1 MRNLPGPGT
10 VLHGFK
16 VLSKNKIECFFA
28 STTEL
33 FHEASRATVLCIE
46 NEDPE
51 LGFSIIYR
59 TPQLDETDACHMAE
73 HLVLSSCRKYRSRDI
88 FFDMDSKSYSTFM
101 NGMTDTCC
109 TCYPFCSV
117 SQKQLIKLMDVALC
131 CMEEPD
137 ALTEPFFFDREALR
151 FELKEA
157 DGPLTLSG
165 TVLGEDW
172 AHLTD
177 LEENADSHTARTL
190 YPDSLASRL
199 PGRAHFHYSEISRER
214 TLHILKE
221 YYQYSNCLIL
231 LYGKMDFEA
240 VLSFLHQEHLSH
252 YPARQSPVSPAFFQ
266 EPVLPGFRSSEEKS
280 PAYLESRTDEAS
292 VIDFALDLSAASG
305 LELFFWDQFAQLLD
319 NSASPLHQEAR
330 AQGLNHVIQVY
341 VDTLLIHP
349 VLKFRLLNGDAGV
362 KEAFFS
368 VIRSSLQEVS
378 VHGLSRELCLASV
391 RESRM
396 TDSLTREGVH
406 LGCHAAEEIGR
417 YWSLTGKTDY
427 FPLYEQ
433 AFREFSAD
441 ALGEQSLIRS
451 MASEALSPA
460 ASALTVT
467 VPSPGLAEKLEQEKK
482 DFLSRQKASMSPR
495 ETDALLLRSREFA
508 LWNERELTNQD
519 FLIHPGELPAP
530 AAAPAFF
537 QADLSGIEGYFSP
550 VPGAL
555 CAGFQLYFDLG
566 FLAKEDLPFLALYQL
581 LLTEIDTP
589 SCSSEKQKLL
599 EQEFLHDCTFDEV
612 FPEEE
617 AETHSHPALSVFW
630 YGFPEDFEKSLSFL
644 LEIMGRADYT
654 DTRSIIRAL
663 EKYTPD
669 YDLSQGE
676 NAASLSY
683 ALAES
688 ALRKDAR
695 FRAAANNQDIYL
707 FFQDTLR
714 RLKEDPAFKEELAL
728 RLSETAARILT
739 RSRMVFLAAAREEQ
753 LPSIQSA
760 AGRIL
765 GLLPSIPG
773 CAHSGNGCG
782 PVQKGEL
789 LPSPIIRAAVSLDA
803 SSQEIRLIGDF
814 SKRKDFKGRY
824 LPFLTALSDKYLK
837 PALRYRGGAYDCGI
851 DVSLPNGYF
860 SLWCTA
866 DPGLEETVRLFQAAG
881 TALKEITL
889 TQEEL
894 NGYILSAFSQAQ
906 PLSGPLNAGMRAMR
920 RQIAGI
926 RSEYLRELLDDIPSA
941 SLEDLEQASDVIQDI
956 IDRGSLGA
964 AGSRSAI
971 DRAAGL
977 FETVTHL

>member
-1 MRNLPGPGT
+1 MRKLPGPGT
-10 VLHGFK
+10 VLHGFT
-16 VLSKNKIECFFA
+16 VLSENHIECFSA

-88 FFDMDSKSYSTFM
+88 FFDMDSKSCSTFM

-117 SQKQLIKLMDVALC
+117 SQKQLIRLMDVALC

-190 YPDSLASRL
+190 YPDSSASRL
-199 PGRAHFHYSEISRER
+199 PGRAHFHYQEVSREQ

-231 LYGKMDFEA
+231 LYGNMDFES
-240 VLSFLHQEHLSH
+240 VLSFLNQEHLSN
-252 YPARQSPVSPAFFQ
+252 YPAQGSPVSPAIFQ

-280 PAYLESRTDEAS
+280 PAYLESRTEEAS
-292 VIDFALDLSAASG
+292 VIDFAVDLSSASD

-319 NSASPLHQEAR
+319 NSASPLHQAAR
-330 AQGLNHVIQVY
+330 AKGLNHVIEVY
-341 VDTLLIHP
+341 ADTLLIHP
-349 VLKFRLLNGDAGV
+349 VLKFRLLNGNADM
-362 KEAFFS
+362 KESFLS
-368 VIRSSLQEVS
+368 VIRDSLQEIS
-378 VHGLSRELCLASV
+378 AHGLSKALCLASV

-441 ALGEQSLIRS
+441 ALGAQALIRS
-451 MASEALSPA
+451 MAAKALSPA

-467 VPSPGLAEKLEQEKK
+467 APSPGLAEKLEEQKADYLNHK
-482 DFLSRQKASMSPR
+482 KASMSPQ
-495 ETDALLLRSREFA
+495 EIDALLLRSKEFTA
-508 LWNERELTNQD
+508 WNERELTNQD
-519 FLIHPGELPAP
+519 FLIHPDELPAP
-530 AAAPAFF
+530 AASPDFF
-537 QADLSGIEGYFSP
+537 QADLNGIEGYVSP
-550 VPGAL
+550 VPEAL
-555 CAGFQLYFDLG
+555 CAGFQLYFDLS
-566 FLAKEDLPFLALYQL
+566 LLSKADLPFLALYQL
-581 LLTEIDTP
+581 LLTELDTP
-589 SCSSEKQKLL
+589 SHTSAEQKLL
-599 EQEFLHDCTFDEV
+599 EQELLHDCTFDEV
-612 FPEEE
+612 FPEDK
-617 AETHSHPALSVFW
+617 AGKHSHPALSVFW
-630 YGFPEDFEKSLSFL
+630 YGFPEDFEKSLAFL
-644 LEIMGRADYT
+644 LEIMGQADYT
-654 DTRSIIRAL
+654 DTAAIIRTL

-695 FRAAANNQDIYL
+695 FRSAANSQEIYL
-707 FFQDTLR
+707 FFKAALL
-714 RLKEDPAFKEELAL
+714 RLKEEPGFGREIAL
-728 RLSETAARILT
+728 RLSETAARIIT
-739 RSRMVFLAAAREEQ
+739 KRRMVFLAAARESE
-753 LPSIQSA
+753 LPSIQNA
-760 AGRIL
+760 AGRLL
-765 GLLPSIPG
+765 GLLPLLPEG
-773 CAHSGNGCG
+773 LPSGNDCAPG
-782 PVQKGEL
+782 QKEGI
-789 LPSPIIRAAVSLDA
+789 LPSPVRRAAVSLDA

-814 SKRKDFKGRY
+814 SNRKDFKGRY

-866 DPGLEETVRLFQAAG
+866 DPGLEETVRLFQTAG
-881 TALKEITL
+881 TALREIHL

-906 PLSGPLNAGMRAMR
+906 PLSGPLNAGMRCLR
-920 RQIAGI
+920 RQVAGVS
-926 RSEYLRELLDDIPSA
+926 SEGLRELLRDIPHA
-941 SLEDLEQASDVIQDI
+941 SLADLEQASGVIQDI

-964 AGSRSAI
+964 AGSRSVI

-977 FETVTHL
+977 FESVTHL

>member
-396 TDSLTREGVH
+396 TAMPRRKSD
-406 LGCHAAEEIGR
+406 A
-417 YWSLTGKTDY
+417 TG
-427 FPLYEQ
+427 
-433 AFREFSAD
+433 A
-441 ALGEQSLIRS
+441 
-451 MASEALSPA
+451 
-460 ASALTVT
+460 
-467 VPSPGLAEKLEQEKK
+467 
-482 DFLSRQKASMSPR
+482 
-495 ETDALLLRSREFA
+495 
-508 LWNERELTNQD
+508 
-519 FLIHPGELPAP
+519 
-530 AAAPAFF
+530 
-537 QADLSGIEGYFSP
+537 
-550 VPGAL
+550 
-555 CAGFQLYFDLG
+555 
-566 FLAKEDLPFLALYQL
+566 
-581 LLTEIDTP
+581 
-589 SCSSEKQKLL
+589 
-599 EQEFLHDCTFDEV
+599 
-612 FPEEE
+612 
-617 AETHSHPALSVFW
+617 
-630 YGFPEDFEKSLSFL
+630 
-644 LEIMGRADYT
+644 
-654 DTRSIIRAL
+654 
-663 EKYTPD
+663 
-669 YDLSQGE
+669 
-676 NAASLSY
+676 
-683 ALAES
+683 
-688 ALRKDAR
+688 
-695 FRAAANNQDIYL
+695 
-707 FFQDTLR
+707 
-714 RLKEDPAFKEELAL
+714 
-728 RLSETAARILT
+728 
-739 RSRMVFLAAAREEQ
+739 
-753 LPSIQSA
+753 
-760 AGRIL
+760 
-765 GLLPSIPG
+765 
-773 CAHSGNGCG
+773 
-782 PVQKGEL
+782 
-789 LPSPIIRAAVSLDA
+789 
-803 SSQEIRLIGDF
+803 
-814 SKRKDFKGRY
+814 
-824 LPFLTALSDKYLK
+824 
-837 PALRYRGGAYDCGI
+837 
-851 DVSLPNGYF
+851 
-860 SLWCTA
+860 
-866 DPGLEETVRLFQAAG
+866 
-881 TALKEITL
+881 
-889 TQEEL
+889 
-894 NGYILSAFSQAQ
+894 
-906 PLSGPLNAGMRAMR
+906 
-920 RQIAGI
+920 
-926 RSEYLRELLDDIPSA
+926 
-941 SLEDLEQASDVIQDI
+941 
-956 IDRGSLGA
+956 
-964 AGSRSAI
+964 
-971 DRAAGL
+971 
-977 FETVTHL
+977 

>member
-1 MRNLPGPGT
+1 MGKLPGPGT
-10 VLHGFK
+10 VLHGFT
-16 VLSKNKIECFFA
+16 VLSKNNIECFSA

-33 FHEASRATVLCIE
+33 FHETSRATVLCME

-101 NGMTDTCC
+101 NGITDTCC

-117 SQKQLIKLMDVALC
+117 SQKQLIKLIDVALC
-131 CMEEPD
+131 CMEEPE
-137 ALTEPFFFDREALR
+137 ALTEPFFFEREALR
-151 FELKEA
+151 LELREEDA
-157 DGPLTLSG
+157 LLALSG

-199 PGRAHFHYSEISRER
+199 PGRAHFHYSEISSEQ
-214 TLHILKE
+214 TLHVLKE

-240 VLSFLHQEHLSH
+240 VLAFLNQEHLSK
-252 YPARQSPVSPAFFQ
+252 YPSQSSPVSAAVFQ

-280 PAYLESRTDEAS
+280 PAYLESRAGEAS
-292 VIDFALDLSAASG
+292 VIDFAVDLSSASS
-305 LELFFWDQFAQLLD
+305 LEMFFWDQFAQLLD
-319 NSASPLHQEAR
+319 NSASPLHQAAR

-349 VLKFRLLNGDAGV
+349 VLKFRLLNGDAGL
-362 KEAFFS
+362 KEAFLS
-368 VIRSSLQEVS
+368 VIQSSLQEIVL
-378 VHGLSRELCLASV
+378 HGLSKDLCLASI
-391 RESRM
+391 RENRM

-406 LGCHAAEEIGR
+406 LSCHAAEEIGR

-433 AFREFSAD
+433 AFQKFSSD
-441 ALGEQSLIRS
+441 ALGAQSLIRS
-451 MASEALSPA
+451 MASKAFSPA
-460 ASALTVT
+460 SSALTVT
-467 VPSPGLAEKLEQEKK
+467 IPSPGLAEQLEQEKTNYLK
-482 DFLSRQKASMSPR
+482 EKKASMSNQ
-495 ETDALLLRSREFA
+495 EIKALLLHSRAFSA
-508 LWNERELTNQD
+508 WNERERTNQD
-519 FLIHPGELPAP
+519 FLIHPSELPDP
-530 AAAPAFF
+530 AVSPSFF
-537 QADLSGIEGYFSP
+537 RSDFNGIEGYFSP
-550 VPGAL
+550 VSEAL
-555 CAGFQLYFDLG
+555 CAGFQIYFDLS
-566 FLAKEDLPFLALYQL
+566 FLKRADLPFLALYQL
-581 LLTEIDTP
+581 LLTELDTP
-589 SCSSEKQKLL
+589 SHSSAEQKLL
-599 EQEFLHDCTFDEV
+599 EQELLHDCTFDEV

-617 AETHSHPALSVFW
+617 AERHSHPALSVFW

-644 LEIMGRADYT
+644 LEIMGQADYT
-654 DTRSIIRAL
+654 DTASIIRTL

-683 ALAES
+683 VLAES

-695 FRAAANNQDIYL
+695 FRAAANSQEIYL
-707 FFQDTLR
+707 FFKNTLR
-714 RLKEDPAFKEELAL
+714 RLKENPDLGKEISL
-728 RLSETAARILT
+728 RLSEIAVRLLN
-739 RSRMVFLAAAREEQ
+739 RSRIIFLAAASETEF
-753 LPSIQSA
+753 PAIQSA
-760 AGRIL
+760 AKQLL
-765 GLLPSIPG
+765 GALPLS
-773 CAHSGNGCG
+773 
-782 PVQKGEL
+782 PVCSCPAPCQGEKL
-789 LPSPIIRAAVSLDA
+789 LPSPIMRAAVSLDS

-814 SKRKDFKGRY
+814 SKQKAFRGRY

-866 DPGLEETVRLFQAAG
+866 DPGLEDTIRLFQTAG
-881 TALKEITL
+881 SALKGLHL

-894 NGYILSAFSQAQ
+894 NGYILSTFSQAQ

-920 RQIAGI
+920 REIAGVS
-926 RSEYLRELLDDIPSA
+926 SEAVRELLSDIPHA
-941 SLEDLEQASDVIQDI
+941 SLDDLEQAADIIQDI
-956 IDRGSLGA
+956 IDKGALGA
-964 AGSRSAI
+964 AGSRSVI

-977 FETVTHL
+977 FDAVTHL